1 MTRVH
6 VASERPGVTADVI
19 VAWTAGADPRDIED
33 AIKAA
38 ARRAVLR
45 YREEA
50 GVGRG

>member
-19 VAWTAGADPRDIED
+19 VAWSATANRGEVEE

-38 ARRAVLR
+38 ARAAVLR

-50 GVGRG
+50 GVR

>member
-19 VAWTAGADPRDIED
+19 VAWTADANRGDIEEV
-33 AIKAA
+33 IKAA